1 MSIPNPNPNIADGIK
16 SDNKTYSSNKI
27 ESLIKTATELPI
39 PNAGDA
45 GKVLTVNDELG
56 YELDDVPSELPTPEA
71 GDAGKIVAVNEDLGY
86 TLDPPPVIPDA
97 IGVYDTGTVKF
108 SDLSFT
114 QSGNGIYYATIDLD
128 GDIPANKSIIAVSIS
143 GWSNLRAS
151 DFIIPYIRTARTLGI
166 MTPTGTFAD
175 ANSSVNLKVIY
186 Q

>member
-1 MSIPNPNPNIADGIK
+1 MSIPNPNPNIADGK
-16 SDNKTYSSNKI
+16 KCDNKTYSSNKI
-27 ESLIKTATELPI
+27 EELITTATELPT
-39 PNAGDA
+39 PEAGDVS
-45 GKVLTVNDELG
+45 KVLTVNEDLG

-71 GDAGKIVAVNEDLGY
+71 GDVGKVLTVNEDLGY
-86 TLDPPPVIPDA
+86 ELDIPPEIPDA

-128 GDIPANKSIIAVSIS
+128 GSLPADKSIIAVSIS
-143 GWSNLRAS
+143 GWSNLRTS
-151 DFIIPYIRTARTLGI
+151 DFIIPYIKTARTLGI
-166 MTPTGTFAD
+166 MTPAGTFAD